1 MAETTLHLAQIQGGQ
16 GLLWSHPACRQGLPR
31 SQRVVEGTL
40 AQGPCSVT
48 KLVML
53 GNSHGLAA
61 PCCEV
66 GVTRLDLRIR

>member
-48 KLVML
+48 KLVCNA
-53 GNSHGLAA
+53 GQFTW
-61 PCCEV
+61 PCC
-66 GVTRLDLRIR
+66 TLL